1 MIVTNVEIFFLI
13 ITDLNIGDNFQGT
26 LWYHLL
32 GWNVTQHFLN
42 ILEADATTLGNHEFD
57 YGVQDVISFL
67 KHLKSDVIVSNF
79 DDSDQP
85 EFKDLYKK
93 SKVLIRNGRKIGLV
107 GALVAKTMNISNTGK
122 LHFLNEIEH
131 VKKESEKLRD
141 EGGVDIVIV
150 LSHCGL
156 DKDLEMAKMG
166 GSAIDVIVGGH
177 THDLLFDEKK
187 SQNLGPDV
195 PKETYP
201 IEFSQENDHKV
212 LIVQASAYTKYL
224 GDLTVYFDEK
234 GEAVRW
240 EGNPIFMSNDIVPDP
255 TIIEELKPWKERVDK
270 IGLIEIGEI
279 RTLLNKSDCRE
290 TECNIG
296 SFVTDAFVEYYKNQT
311 DLKLKGSEVYGAI
324 GIIKRRRNSN
334 KFATR
339 HNNLQ

>member
-177 THDLLFDEKK
+177 THDLLFDQKK
-187 SQNLGPDV
+187 RS
-195 PKETYP
+195 
-201 IEFSQENDHKV
+201 
-212 LIVQASAYTKYL
+212 
-224 GDLTVYFDEK
+224 
-234 GEAVRW
+234 
-240 EGNPIFMSNDIVPDP
+240 
-255 TIIEELKPWKERVDK
+255 
-270 IGLIEIGEI
+270 
-279 RTLLNKSDCRE
+279 KSWP
-290 TECNIG
+290 
-296 SFVTDAFVEYYKNQT
+296 
-311 DLKLKGSEVYGAI
+311 
-324 GIIKRRRNSN
+324 
-334 KFATR
+334 
-339 HNNLQ
+339 